1 MFFCCILLSPTMS
14 DSTKSSFKAFLRGVS
29 GPLFGI
35 GGISFFFGG
44 RAIREVTKTDL
55 VLSEMAGI
63 FIAIVCLGL
72 GALAKSA
79 GEEDV
84 NEEEEQSS

>member
-1 MFFCCILLSPTMS
+1 MNDSTMS
-14 DSTKSSFKAFLRGVS
+14 TWKAFLRGIS
-29 GPLFGI
+29 GLLFGI
-35 GGISFFFGG
+35 AGIAFFFGG
-44 RAIREVTKTDL
+44 RVIRGFTKADI

-63 FIAIVCLGL
+63 FFALVCLGL

-84 NEEEEQSS
+84 NEDEQGV

>member
-1 MFFCCILLSPTMS
+1 MT
-14 DSTKSSFKAFLRGVS
+14 DSTKSNFKAFLRTVS
-29 GPLFGI
+29 GLLFGI
-35 GGISFFFGG
+35 AGIAFFFGG

-63 FIAIVCLGL
+63 FVAIVCLGL

-79 GEEDV
+79 GEEDEPV
-84 NEEEEQSS
+84 EDSVDQ

>member
-1 MFFCCILLSPTMS
+1 MN
-14 DSTKSSFKAFLRGVS
+14 DSTSSAFKAFLRGIS
-29 GPLFGI
+29 GLLFAI
-35 GGISFFFGG
+35 AAIAFFFGG
-44 RAIREVTKTDL
+44 RAIRGFTKADL

-63 FIAIVCLGL
+63 FIAMVCLGL

-84 NEEEEQSS
+84 SEDEG

>member
-1 MFFCCILLSPTMS
+1 MN
-14 DSTKSSFKAFLRGVS
+14 DSTKSSWKAFLRGIS
-29 GPLFGI
+29 GLLFGI
-35 GGISFFFGG
+35 AGIAFFFGG
-44 RAIREVTKTDL
+44 RAIREFTKTDL

-63 FIAIVCLGL
+63 FIAIVCGGL

>member
-1 MFFCCILLSPTMS
+1 MFAI
-14 DSTKSSFKAFLRGVS
+14 AA
-29 GPLFGI
+29 I
-35 GGISFFFGG
+35 AFFFGG
-44 RAIREVTKTDL
+44 RAIRGFTKADL

-84 NEEEEQSS
+84 NEDEG

>member
-1 MFFCCILLSPTMS
+1 MN
-14 DSTKSSFKAFLRGVS
+14 DSTSSAFKAFLRGIS
-29 GPLFGI
+29 GLLFGI
-35 GGISFFFGG
+35 AGVAFFFGG
-44 RAIREVTKTDL
+44 RAIREFAKADI

-63 FIAIVCLGL
+63 FIAIVCGGL

-84 NEEEEQSS
+84 SEEEGQSS

>member
-1 MFFCCILLSPTMS
+1 MS
-14 DSTKSSFKAFLRGVS
+14 DSTNSALKAFLRGVS
-29 GPLFGI
+29 GLLFGI
-35 GGISFFFGG
+35 AAIAFFFGG
-44 RAIREVTKTDL
+44 RAIRGFAKADDI

-63 FIAIVCLGL
+63 FIALVCMGL

-84 NEEEEQSS
+84 NEDEG